1 MINALNNYNNSL
13 LNELN
18 KTSKQISS
26 GKKIAT
32 ATDDSLAFKKYIDLN
47 TDISLYSRLKEN
59 ITSAKSFA
67 QYTDTALGSM
77 TNTME
82 TFKTKLL
89 AYGGSIHSQTSREAL
104 VNELKSLKD
113 SMMQLANTKVNGK
126 YLFSGSDYKNA
137 PIDLSGNY
145 NGNSQKLSLHTD
157 VTQKQEFS
165 IDGAS
170 LFLGYDRDIHSRVST
185 NIAKLDQNALL
196 ETPSR
201 QTYITDKSS
210 ISDLTGLQNGEA
222 TFYMSGTQP
231 NGDSFRHKFTV
242 SDIKNTKVSDLAE
255 EIKIAFNN
263 EVNVE
268 LSSNGQ
274 FIIEDLKSG
283 NSKLNFHMVGSTA
296 NVENISDLGNA
307 KKFEFVKT
315 DTNIDSTTSESMN
328 FQKNGNI
335 LINNIQQFISVDSG
349 FATSSTKLSE
359 VANGSLLGKTL
370 NISGKDINGQDFIGS
385 LTFNEDTTSI
395 DLGNGTFELNH
406 GADAFSY
413 KELTEAMSVALSG
426 VTGGSFEEAVLNSE
440 KLVDVKIN
448 HRGEF
453 EIKDLTTSMSKMD
466 FAIFDSNVGVYNQE
480 SKNGSVL
487 TFNSNKAIDMDR
499 PSVNIFEAIDFA
511 IDAVKQDL
519 QHPDGTRIGLENN
532 RGISGSIDN
541 MSHIIEHIIKER
553 SLSGAQFQNLQY
565 TEDRSDALSTNMKV
579 AQNDIINVDYAETS
593 AYYQALTL
601 NYQAMLAS
609 VAKVQGLSLVNY
621 L

>member
-1 MINALNNYNNSL
+1 
-13 LNELN
+13 
-18 KTSKQISS
+18 
-26 GKKIAT
+26 
-32 ATDDSLAFKKYIDLN
+32 
-47 TDISLYSRLKEN
+47 
-59 ITSAKSFA
+59 
-67 QYTDTALGSM
+67 
-77 TNTME
+77 
-82 TFKTKLL
+82 
-89 AYGGSIHSQTSREAL
+89 
-104 VNELKSLKD
+104 
-113 SMMQLANTKVNGK
+113 
-126 YLFSGSDYKNA
+126 
-137 PIDLSGNY
+137 
-145 NGNSQKLSLHTD
+145 
-157 VTQKQEFS
+157 
-165 IDGAS
+165 
-170 LFLGYDRDIHSRVST
+170 
-185 NIAKLDQNALL
+185 
-196 ETPSR
+196 
-201 QTYITDKSS
+201 
-210 ISDLTGLQNGEA
+210 
-222 TFYMSGTQP
+222 
-231 NGDSFRHKFTV
+231 
-242 SDIKNTKVSDLAE
+242 
-255 EIKIAFNN
+255 
-263 EVNVE
+263 
-268 LSSNGQ
+268 
-274 FIIEDLKSG
+274 
-283 NSKLNFHMVGSTA
+283 
-296 NVENISDLGNA
+296 
-307 KKFEFVKT
+307 
-315 DTNIDSTTSESMN
+315 MN

-370 NISGKDINGQDFIGS
+370 NISGKNINGQDFIGS
-385 LTFNEDTTSI
+385 ITFNKDTTSI

-413 KELTEAMSVALSG
+413 KELTESIGVALSG
-426 VTGGSFEEAVLNSE
+426 VTGESFEEAVLNSE

>member
-413 KELTEAMSVALSG
+413 KELTEAMGVALSG